1 MSTRKSTFF
10 YGVLF
15 GFLCLVAGMVV
26 ASRLDLTPGSFANAL
41 DVPATNSE
49 PLNGEIDAT
58 TFRNIAR
65 EASPAV
71 VSITTRSMRRAA
83 RSTGDFFGFQLPFG
97 RDDGE
102 TERPAMGAGSGFI
115 IDKAGY
121 ILTNNHVVADADEI
135 LVSLSNMR
143 NGEAGL
149 AAKVIG
155 RDELTDSAL
164 LQLTDQPDGPL
175 TVSKFGDSTQMAP
188 GDWVMAIG
196 NPFGL
201 SNTVTVGVV
210 SAVGRET
217 QAAVRGRTEEMIQ
230 TDAAINQGNSGGPL
244 LNVRGEVIGINT
256 MIVSPSPFEGGG
268 GNVGV
273 GFAVPINTVRDL
285 LPQLRQGK
293 VVRGRMGVSLDPRPM
308 SRDYA
313 SNLGLPGT
321 NGAEV
326 TDVPAGGP
334 AAKAG
339 MRIGDVIVEF
349 NGRPVTDNGGLVSM
363 VTRTAPGTT
372 VPVKVVRDRKT
383 ISLNVTIEELNL
395 DQERT
400 LSSRGND
407 ARPNRETPT
416 STDFGMALQELTPA
430 LRRSL
435 DLPSGRT
442 GAVVAS
448 VTPFSAAAEAGLQ
461 PGHVIVQ
468 VQDQPV
474 HTVEETTR
482 ALNALAAGQT
492 HRLRVWQDGREVLV
506 RLRKR

>member
-1 MSTRKSTFF
+1 
-10 YGVLF
+10 
-15 GFLCLVAGMVV
+15 MVV

-41 DVPATNSE
+41 DVPVTNSE
-49 PLNGEIDAT
+49 PLTGEIDAG
-58 TFRNIAR
+58 TFRTIAR
-65 EASPAV
+65 EASPSV
-71 VSITTRSMRRAA
+71 VSITTQSMRRVT
-83 RSTGDFFGFQLPFG
+83 RPMGDFFGFQLPFG
-97 RDDGE
+97 REDDGAPS
-102 TERPAMGAGSGFI
+102 ERPAVGAGSGFI

-121 ILTNNHVVADADEI
+121 ILTNNHVVEGADDI
-135 LVSLSNMR
+135 FVSLSNMR
-143 NGEAGL
+143 IGEAGL

-155 RDELTDSAL
+155 RDELTDTAL
-164 LQLTDQPDGPL
+164 LQLTDRPDGPL
-175 TVSKFGDSTQMAP
+175 TVSKFGDSNQMAP

-256 MIVSPSPFEGGG
+256 MIMSPSSGSPFEGGG

-293 VVRGRMGVSLDPRPM
+293 VVRGRIGVSLDRRPM

-313 SNLGLPGT
+313 QSLGLPNT

-349 NGRPVTDNGGLVSM
+349 NGRPVTDNGQLVGM
-363 VTRTAPGTT
+363 VTGTAPGTT
-372 VPVKVVRDRKT
+372 VPVKIVRDRKT
-383 ISLNVTIEELNL
+383 ISLNVTVEELNL
-395 DQERT
+395 DQERA
-400 LSSRGND
+400 RAARND
-407 ARPNRETPT
+407 PRPNREAPT
-416 STDFGMALQELTPA
+416 STDLGMSLQDVTPA
-430 LRRSL
+430 IRQRLE
-435 DLPSGRT
+435 LPAGRN
-442 GAVVAS
+442 GAVVTNI
-448 VTPFSAAAEAGLQ
+448 TPFGSAAEAGLQ
-461 PGHVIVQ
+461 PGDVILQ
-468 VQDQPV
+468 VNGQAVRNVDEA
-474 HTVEETTR
+474 TK
-482 ALNALAAGQT
+482 ALSALAAGQT
-492 HRLRVWQDGREVLV
+492 ARLIIWQDGRELLV